1 MKQTYELTAQPI
13 FTELLAWMVKK
24 EVAGPAARRLREKI
38 GSRFPGLVHVLVTGA
53 ATLFLG
59 CLFLAGSYLFFTQLA
74 TYGW

>member
-13 FTELLAWMVKK
+13 FTELLAWMVRK
-24 EVAGPAARRLREKI
+24 EDAGPVARWLRQKI
-38 GSRFPGLVHVLVTGA
+38 KSRFPGLVHVLITGA

-59 CLFLAGSYLFFTQLA
+59 GLFLAGSYLFFTQLA